1 MVVGV
6 LKLNLLIPENHSLKG
21 KRGVI
26 KRIQARA
33 SQRFNISVCEADDQ
47 DLWQS
52 SVLGF
57 AIVGSSRPIIEATL
71 NQVVEFVDQLGLAE
85 VGEAAVEFFYC

>member
-1 MVVGV
+1 MIVGV

-26 KRIQARA
+26 KRIQARVA
-33 SQRFNISVCEADDQ
+33 QRFNISVAETGGQ

-52 SVLGF
+52 TVLGF
-57 AIVGSSRPIIEATL
+57 AVVGSSRPIIEATL

-85 VGEAAVEFFYC
+85 VGESGIEFFYC